1 MLSSYEAPQFSELF
15 VAYAMLTVVRLPP
28 ASGFPDVAIDNR
40 PNILL
45 TENKN
50 VVPVRTWFEVKK
62 SLFNRAENRGTC
74 RSDGM
79 KVVKSARYVA

>member
-28 ASGFPDVAIDNR
+28 ASGFPDVAIDNK

-45 TENKN
+45 TDNKN
-50 VVPVRTWFEVKK
+50 VVPVRTRIEVK
-62 SLFNRAENRGTC
+62 NRCSTVL
-74 RSDGM
+74 
-79 KVVKSARYVA
+79 KTVVRVGQTV